1 MPINNPRL
9 VQESHFSSGGSHGS
23 TRPFDTHVFL
33 HGTASEDDAAP
44 LILAAADTCYAHRA
58 LSVDISS
65 SRTVDTILSESA

>member
-9 VQESHFSSGGSHGS
+9 VQVGHFSSSGSHGS

-33 HGTASEDDAAP
+33 NGTASDDEVAS